1 MIPNSTLKQF
11 FLLAIIV
18 ALACVLASNLYFI
31 LNAVL
36 GAFIL
41 TILSVKPIRF
51 LEKRKIKT
59 EAAEWIYLLGSMAVV
74 VIPIFIAIL
83 ALKNQWSSIINFV
96 ENYRQTLQAV
106 GATLQNRLGLNIIDG
121 ELLKSVALKVSTYI
135 PKVLNSSLDLVT
147 TLGVMYFL
155 VYFFIKEGSEF
166 RKGILSILPLQDSNK
181 DLLYNLIYQ
190 SVLSNTLMMPMV
202 ALVQA
207 IIAWLGYLW
216 IGLDNSFIWFLA
228 TFLASMIPFFGAGL
242 IYVPLGIFLIAK
254 GDQGSGIFTL
264 AWGFL
269 AVSMADNFLRI
280 FFMKKFDNTHP
291 LITFLGVLAG
301 LNIFGFLGIVF
312 GPMLISLLL
321 ILIQIYREE
330 YPKS

>member
-166 RKGILSILPLQDSNK
+166 RKGILSILPLQDNNK